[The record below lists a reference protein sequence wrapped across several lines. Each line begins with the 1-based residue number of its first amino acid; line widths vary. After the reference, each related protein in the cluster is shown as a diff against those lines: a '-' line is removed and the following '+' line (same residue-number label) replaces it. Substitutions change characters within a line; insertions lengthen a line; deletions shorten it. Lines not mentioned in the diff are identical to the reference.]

1 VARQRAGR
9 IRPTGRCQ
17 RPKFLRRATVPVVRI
32 ACYLKMGKYVE
43 HIGGGAPVYLFVVLE
58 YLTVE

>member
-1 VARQRAGR
+1 
-9 IRPTGRCQ
+9 
-17 RPKFLRRATVPVVRI
+17 
-32 ACYLKMGKYVE
+32 MGKYVE